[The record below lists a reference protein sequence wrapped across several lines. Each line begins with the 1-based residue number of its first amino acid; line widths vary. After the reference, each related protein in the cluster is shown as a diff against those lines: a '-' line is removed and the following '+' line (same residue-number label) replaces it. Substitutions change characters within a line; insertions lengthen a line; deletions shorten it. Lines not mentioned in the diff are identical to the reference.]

1 MDGVLYL
8 VATPIGNLE
17 DITFRALRVLK
28 EVNIIAC
35 EDTRR
40 TKFLLDHYGISCKDT
55 ADKFRL
61 VRYDEH
67 VHNRVFPELVFAL
80 KNNQSVAL
88 VTNAGMPGVSD
99 PGTRLVREAVSAGLK
114 IVPVPGVSALCTAV
128 AAFGY
133 PFQRVEFVGFL
144 PRSGSRKRRALAGL
158 AGSEKII
165 VLFESPYRITGTL
178 EMINELYGDT
188 DVMLAREMTKLH
200 EEFLRG
206 KVTGVLEELR
216 RRGQIKGE
224 ITLAFKT
231 DAEKN

>member
-1 MDGVLYL
+1 MSGVLYL

-17 DITFRALRVLK
+17 DMTLRAIRVLK

-40 TKFLLDHYGISCKDT
+40 TKVLLDHYGISCKD
-55 ADKFRL
+55 AGNKFRL

-67 VHNRVFPELVFAL
+67 VHNRIFPELITAL

-99 PGTRLVREAVSAGLK
+99 PGTRLVREAVGAGLG

-128 AAFGY
+128 AVSGY
-133 PFQRVEFVGFL
+133 SFRNLEFIGFL
-144 PRSGSRKRRALAGL
+144 PRGGSKKRRALAGL
-158 AGSEKII
+158 AGQEKVIA
-165 VLFESPYRITGTL
+165 LFESPYRIIETL
-178 EMINELYGDT
+178 QMINELYGEV
-188 DVMLAREMTKLH
+188 DVMLARETTKLH

-206 KVTGVLEELR
+206 KVTDILTGLKQR
-216 RRGQIKGE
+216 DKIKGE
-224 ITLAFKT
+224 ITLVFKSYE
-231 DAEKN
+231 EKN